1 MHIASKIYY
10 NDTSSS
16 VIWETIN
23 PFLSLF
29 LKLSGVMW
37 MTITLKTYSGY
48 FEEEK
53 FGNYCPLL
61 LRQR

>member
-1 MHIASKIYY
+1 MGNNK
-10 NDTSSS
+10 
-16 VIWETIN
+16 
-23 PFLSLF
+23 SLF
-29 LKLSGVMW
+29 IFVVEIELCDVDDYN
-37 MTITLKTYSGY
+37 IETYSGY